1 MAKCLKDDD
10 QHLVCLKEKGS
21 KEINDAAQREEISFV
36 QKLDNM
42 FIQNF
47 AKST

>member
-21 KEINDAAQREEISFV
+21 KEKNDAAQKRGD
-36 QKLDNM
+36 KLCTETG
-42 FIQNF
+42 QYVH
-47 AKST
+47 